1 MNKIIIPIA
10 LMFFSSSFINAQDEH
25 HHHRGPGEKMKDL
38 EKLKLIEAL
47 DMDEETTLKF
57 FSRRKA
63 HMDKMEE
70 LRKNEDEMIEKL
82 NDLAQSTENPD
93 VPQLKKMIDD
103 IFKIRDEMNEERKTF
118 INSLTD
124 ILTYKQ
130 VAKLIAFEPRFRDE
144 MRKIL
149 LEKRRPGPPP
159 Q

>member
-1 MNKIIIPIA
+1 MNKITILIA
-10 LMFFSSSFINAQDEH
+10 LLFFSSFINAQDERR
-25 HHHRGPGEKMKDL
+25 HHRGPGEKMKDL

-57 FSRRKA
+57 FSRRNA

-70 LRKNEDEMIEKL
+70 LRKKEDELIEKL
-82 NDLAQSTENPD
+82 NDSAQSTDNPD
-93 VPQLKKMIDD
+93 DPQLKKMIDD
-103 IFKIRDEMNEERKTF
+103 TFKIRDEIDEERKTF

-144 MRKIL
+144 IRKIL